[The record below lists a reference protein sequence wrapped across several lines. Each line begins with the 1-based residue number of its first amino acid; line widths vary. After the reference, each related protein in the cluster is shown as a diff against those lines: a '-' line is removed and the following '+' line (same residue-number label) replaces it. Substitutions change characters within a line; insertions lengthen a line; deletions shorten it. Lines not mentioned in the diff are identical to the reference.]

1 MALTEA
7 GIQMREVLS
16 RSLRYLRGHRKQ
28 LLIIA
33 LTSLLVAATRVAEP
47 VLFGHL
53 IDSFGQISSSQTIG
67 MAQIFRLIAIM
78 AVVSAIGVVMD
89 YWTALTADRLVHT
102 ARWEV
107 TQQYLVHVLSLSRSF
122 HLKQEP
128 GALSRCMI
136 EANNYL
142 YNMWLQLL
150 REHAASTISIFI
162 MLPVMVYL
170 NAKLS
175 LLLAA
180 LVVIFLAINIKISRM
195 TDEGQ
200 GHAYGIERSIR
211 SHIHD
216 TVDNTILLQSY
227 RKTDEVVTEFQGL
240 VEKYLTKQFPVLRMW
255 SVGYI
260 LTRIFSAVTL
270 IAIFVSG
277 TFLINSWRTT
287 IGELVTFVGFGGL
300 IIGRIEQL
308 TFFVMQ
314 LIVHRQVMTSFFEVL
329 DTVEEIVDRDDA
341 VEFRDVAGAITFENV
356 TFAYAGGFPAIRNL
370 SFEIP
375 AGKTV
380 ALVGGTGAGKTTIIG
395 LLCRLWDPDKGRVC
409 IDGIDIRDV
418 TLDSLRSAI
427 AIAFQESFVL
437 HRSLFANVRLGK
449 TEASDEEIRDLLA
462 VAGLSHLLTLD
473 DAGTERRVGQGG
485 STISGG
491 ERQRL
496 SLVRALLKEAPIL
509 VLDEATSALDS
520 LTEARI
526 QQLVE
531 DRRQGK
537 TTLIVAHRL
546 ATVRNADLIIVLE
559 DGQVIE
565 RGTYSELK
573 QANGW
578 FSRVVAAQTL

>member
-7 GIQMREVLS
+7 GIQMREVFS
-16 RSLRYLRGHRKQ
+16 RSLRYLGGHRKS

-47 VLFGHL
+47 VLFGRL
-53 IDSFGQISSSQTIG
+53 IDSFGQISSAQTMS
-67 MAQIFRLIAIM
+67 MAPIFRLIAVIAM
-78 AVVSAIGVVMD
+78 VSAIGVVMD

-102 ARWEV
+102 ARWKV

-122 HLKQEP
+122 HIKQEP

-180 LVVIFLAINIKISRM
+180 LVVIFLVINIKISRM

-216 TVDNTILLQSY
+216 TVDNTVLLQSY

-240 VEKYLTKQFPVLRMW
+240 VGKYLRKQLPVLRKW

-260 LTRIFSAVTL
+260 LTRIFSTVTL

-277 TFLINSWRTT
+277 TFLIDSGRTT

-314 LIVHRQVMTSFFEVL
+314 LIVHREVMTGFFEVL

-341 VEFRDVAGAITFENV
+341 VELRDIAGAITFENV
-356 TFAYAGGFPAIRNL
+356 TFAYDRESPAIRNL

-437 HRSLFANVRLGK
+437 HRSLFANMRLGK
-449 TEASDEEIRDLLA
+449 TEASDEEIRDLLTI
-462 VAGLSHLLTLD
+462 AGLNHLLTLD
-473 DAGTERRVGQGG
+473 DAGTERRVGEGG

-559 DGQVIE
+559 DGRVIE

-573 QANGW
+573 QADGW